1 MSPPAAPVRRAAS
14 DTIDV
19 DGPAPVA
26 MTARDVKYSTPSAAG
41 AIYSL
46 FQVPARYDYMLQSR
60 KKNVP
65 SGSG

>member
-1 MSPPAAPVRRAAS
+1 MSPPAAPVRRTAS

-19 DGPAPVA
+19 DGPASNA
-26 MTARDVKYSTPSAAG
+26 MTARAVKYSTPHAAG

-46 FQVPARYDYMLQSR
+46 FQVPAGYDYMLQSR
-60 KKNVP
+60 EKIVP